1 MRVLK
6 RLFGEE
12 FNNLLVLNL
21 ITAALFVP
29 IITIGPAILAL
40 KGTLIKAMDG
50 RCALS
55 RVQEYK
61 SLFKKKFW
69 RGVLLEVLFA
79 LYALVIL
86 WCKTLS
92 DQIGQAGRPLLYV
105 AVLAGAL
112 AALVSVCT
120 ASILSCVQMP
130 FTQAL
135 WNGVCLALGRLPRAV
150 GSAVCVFGLTYA
162 AVMFYPYSLLFCV
175 VILLSTASVLSL
187 AFLWDPLED
196 LVLDRCDDPES
207 DATEE

>member
-40 KGTLIKAMDG
+40 KGTLIKVMDG

-135 WNGVCLALGRLPRAV
+135 WNGVCLALGRLPRQRSLRFWPDLCCGNVLSLLAALLRCDFTLYGVGFVAGFLV
-150 GSAVCVFGLTYA
+150 GSAGGSGVG
-162 AVMFYPYSLLFCV
+162 SL
-175 VILLSTASVLSL
+175 
-187 AFLWDPLED
+187 
-196 LVLDRCDDPES
+196 
-207 DATEE
+207 